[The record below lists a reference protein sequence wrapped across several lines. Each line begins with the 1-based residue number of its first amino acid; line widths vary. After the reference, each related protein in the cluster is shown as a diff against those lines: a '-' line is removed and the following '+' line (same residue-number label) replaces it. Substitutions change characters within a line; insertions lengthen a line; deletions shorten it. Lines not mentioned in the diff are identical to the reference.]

1 MEQRITQLAGEDRGR
16 EGLTGTRGADQQQ
29 FAPWREPVVLEF
41 GHMALFADDPLEPV
55 LHLRGRD
62 QVGQAELGC
71 CRVQQPAAVLEAL
84 GDRNRVADLG
94 LFARLLDDIAQLLRE
109 LAVCWPKEHGLS
121 ASGVDLIGRRSCLRD
136 RGLHREQSP
145 VQGLQHGQGS
155 VEHPLN
161 FASGDEHLPALVLGA
176 SRLFQILAIHNAQ
189 IVGDRMALLEHAS
202 QEIRQVS
209 LLLGYMNQMY
219 NRLGLPE
226 EMNERVSQE
235 VAQLVECSLR

>member
-1 MEQRITQLAGEDRGR
+1 
-16 EGLTGTRGADQQQ
+16 
-29 FAPWREPVVLEF
+29 
-41 GHMALFADDPLEPV
+41 
-55 LHLRGRD
+55 
-62 QVGQAELGC
+62 
-71 CRVQQPAAVLEAL
+71 
-84 GDRNRVADLG
+84 
-94 LFARLLDDIAQLLRE
+94 
-109 LAVCWPKEHGLS
+109 
-121 ASGVDLIGRRSCLRD
+121 
-136 RGLHREQSP
+136 
-145 VQGLQHGQGS
+145 VQGLKHGQGS

-189 IVGDRMALLEHAS
+189 IVGDRMVLLEHAS
-202 QEIRQVS
+202 QEIRQFS